1 MPRDRTVSCDLKSR
15 AVPYEFY
22 GGVFDVGFLGQ
33 MGAHI
38 PALAGTNNPLLDLVI
53 RMAAIVAGAQILVYV
68 VNLSLTKVI
77 KRGATKLGREGRRI
91 DNVTAILRSVIKYTA
106 YFVAGLMILES
117 LGFDT
122 KALLAGA
129 GIAGLA
135 VGFGAQS
142 LVKDVVTGL
151 FLLLEDQFAVGDHV
165 QMAGVEGIVEG
176 VGIRVTQI
184 RDFSGALHTIPNG
197 SISTTTN
204 WSRGDMRAMVEVS
217 IAYEEDVNKA
227 IAVLK
232 EMCEAMAKDLATI
245 KEGPTVL
252 GVSKLGESDVGILLL
267 AKVLPGQQWA
277 VERELRKRAKEALE
291 SAGIEIP
298 YPRRVIIYGRSP
310 EDAGFPT
317 PRVPLEGGEPGK
329 AATDEARPGGS

>member
-1 MPRDRTVSCDLKSR
+1 MDFLDQMSTYIPVLARTS
-15 AVPYEFY
+15 
-22 GGVFDVGFLGQ
+22 
-33 MGAHI
+33 
-38 PALAGTNNPLLDLVI
+38 NPSVNLLIKL
-53 RMAAIVAGAQILVYV
+53 AAIIVGAQILAYT
-68 VNLSLTKVI
+68 VNLSLAKAI
-77 KRGATKLGREGRRI
+77 KKTTAKFGRDGRRI
-91 DNVTAILRSVIKYTA
+91 HNVTAILRSAIKYTA

-117 LGFDT
+117 LGIDT

-176 VGIRVTQI
+176 VGIRVTQV

-204 WSRGDMRAMVEVS
+204 WSRGNMRAMVEVS

-232 EMCEAMAKDLATI
+232 EMCEAMGKDLSSI
-245 KEGPTVL
+245 REGPNVL
-252 GVSKLGESDVGILLL
+252 GVSRLGESDVGILLL
-267 AKVLPGQQWA
+267 AKVTPGEQWA

-291 SAGIEIP
+291 AAGIEIP
-298 YPRRVIIYGRSP
+298 YPRRVIIDGLKPKDR
-310 EDAGFPT
+310 
-317 PRVPLEGGEPGK
+317 
-329 AATDEARPGGS
+329 

>member
-1 MPRDRTVSCDLKSR
+1 M
-15 AVPYEFY
+15 
-22 GGVFDVGFLGQ
+22 GFLDR
-33 MGAHI
+33 MSTYI
-38 PALAGTNNPLLDLVI
+38 PLLAGASNPLLGLLVKL
-53 RMAAIVAGAQILVYV
+53 AVIVVGAQILIYA
-68 VNLSLTKVI
+68 VNLSLAKVI
-77 KRGATKLGREGRRI
+77 KKTTMKLGRDARRI
-91 DNVTAILRSVIKYTA
+91 DNVVAILRSVIKYTA
-106 YFVAGLMILES
+106 YFVAGLMILDA
-117 LGFDT
+117 LGIDT

-176 VGIRVTQI
+176 VGIRVTQV

-204 WSRGDMRAMVEVS
+204 WSRGNMRAMVEVS

-232 EMCEAMAKDLATI
+232 EMCEAMTKDLPSI
-245 KEGPTVL
+245 REGPDVL
-252 GVSKLGESDVGILLL
+252 GVSRLGESDMGILLL
-267 AKVLPGQQWA
+267 AKVAPGEQWA

-291 SAGIEIP
+291 AAGIEVP
-298 YPRRVIIYGRSP
+298 YPRRVIMYGPKPKDKDSQIAEHLIKVKERG
-310 EDAGFPT
+310 EDAGAEKH
-317 PRVPLEGGEPGK
+317 V
-329 AATDEARPGGS
+329 

>member
-1 MPRDRTVSCDLKSR
+1 MDFLDQMSTYIPVLARTS
-15 AVPYEFY
+15 
-22 GGVFDVGFLGQ
+22 
-33 MGAHI
+33 
-38 PALAGTNNPLLDLVI
+38 NPSVNLLIKL
-53 RMAAIVAGAQILVYV
+53 AAIIVGAQILAYT
-68 VNLSLTKVI
+68 VNLSLAKAI
-77 KRGATKLGREGRRI
+77 KKTTAKFGRDGRRI
-91 DNVTAILRSVIKYTA
+91 HNVTAILKSAIKYTA

-117 LGFDT
+117 LGIDT

-176 VGIRVTQI
+176 VGIRVTQV

-204 WSRGDMRAMVEVS
+204 WSRGNMRAMVEVS

-232 EMCEAMAKDLATI
+232 EMCEAMGKDLSSI
-245 KEGPTVL
+245 REGPNVL
-252 GVSKLGESDVGILLL
+252 GVSRLGESDVGILLL
-267 AKVLPGQQWA
+267 AKVTPGEQWA

-291 SAGIEIP
+291 AAGIEIP
-298 YPRRVIIYGRSP
+298 YPRRVIIDGLKPKDR
-310 EDAGFPT
+310 
-317 PRVPLEGGEPGK
+317 
-329 AATDEARPGGS
+329 